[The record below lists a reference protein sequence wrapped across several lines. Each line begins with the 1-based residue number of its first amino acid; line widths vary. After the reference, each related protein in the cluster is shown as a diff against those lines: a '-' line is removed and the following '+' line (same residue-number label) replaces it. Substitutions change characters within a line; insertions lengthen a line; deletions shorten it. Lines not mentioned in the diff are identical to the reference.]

1 MPVIHPFIG
10 GVDGFLHT
18 ADFHVVDFDAA
29 VILPAKAFAM
39 MLVDLLADDAAEGK
53 KILAEHKPLMT
64 KKEYIEKLES
74 YFS

>member
-1 MPVIHPFIG
+1 
-10 GVDGFLHT
+10 
-18 ADFHVVDFDAA
+18 
-29 VILPAKAFAM
+29 